1 MKHSNKNKYT
11 CKLNIKQNY
20 KYIYNQHFFTELIT
34 VCYRNT
40 FSHNLAKA
48 SNMALI
54 QSKFLSQEILE
65 HFFLLYLM
73 YLNVSGNNYVKDIVW
88 NDELSLVYTHSHLVE
103 HVQVTL

>member
-1 MKHSNKNKYT
+1 M
-11 CKLNIKQNY
+11 
-20 KYIYNQHFFTELIT
+20 
-34 VCYRNT
+34 CYRNT
-40 FSHNLAKA
+40 FSLNLAKA

-65 HFFLLYLM
+65 HFFFLLYLM